1 MKQGETTRNPEQS
14 GVHLR
19 DYWRIIW
26 DGRWTVLA
34 VFVAVFGIVTLAT
47 LLSTPVYRAE
57 ATVEIQARSKR
68 IAPVADVT
76 SLGVSDYSWLAEE
89 RYFNTQFEII
99 KSRAVAERVFEKSDL
114 FEHPR
119 FAAQADPLQ
128 TFIRMV
134 NVEPKADTGIV
145 RISMEGTDPKEV
157 TRWVNLL
164 AEAYVDRNLEL
175 ALSDTRR
182 AMNALLQEMDPLRTR
197 LQQTEE
203 ARFSYAE
210 KSSLYVPEDH
220 VKSIDE
226 RLKELEK
233 QQTEARLKRLELEA
247 VFNKIEE
254 ISGDREAYL
263 SLPPVNSNP
272 TIRRLNEEFISLE
285 KELNRLMVS
294 FRPSHPRVVEKR
306 SELDKIR
313 QKIDEESA
321 QIINAVRTDYALNRD
336 REASLAREIARSR
349 EESLRTRQKT
359 SSYQTLASDATE
371 TRRLFDLFNSRAK
384 EISLNS
390 ELLSNNI
397 RILDRAVVPRV
408 PVKPNKVGN
417 LLVGVVLGLGLG
429 VGAAFFLDYLDNT
442 VKSGEEVERILGL
455 STLAVVPRAT
465 EETANATREALQTL
479 RTSLLFSGRNRTDR
493 VLLLTS
499 TGAREGKTTTTVNL
513 ARTFAA
519 AGDQV
524 VVVDCD
530 LRRPMIQTHFNVR
543 RHQGLTNFL
552 VSNDESSW
560 REYVKPTDVAG
571 VQVIT
576 SGPLPPNPP
585 QVFGNERFIRLIQ
598 TLKSSYDWVLVDSP
612 PVGTLTDAIILSSL
626 VDMVVLV
633 VRYQQTDRDVIRR
646 AVAGLRN
653 VGANLVGAVLNDVDP
668 ERSHYKSYYDY
679 DYYLTR
685 GDGRGG
691 ESEESEGSVMGEP
704 ESTSVNSAS

>member
-1 MKQGETTRNPEQS
+1 MKGSDIIRNPEQT
-14 GVHLR
+14 GGHLR
-19 DYWRIIW
+19 DYWRIIS

-34 VFVAVFGIVTLAT
+34 VFVAVFGIVALAT
-47 LLSTPVYRAE
+47 FLSTPVYRAE

-76 SLGVSDYSWLAEE
+76 SLGVSDFSWFAEE

-114 FEHPR
+114 YEHPSFTGR
-119 FAAQADPLQ
+119 SDPLER
-128 TFIRMV
+128 FIRMV
-134 NVEPKADTGIV
+134 SVEPKADTGIV
-145 RISMEGTDPKEV
+145 RVSMEGTDPKEV

-164 AEAYVDRNLEL
+164 VEAYVDRNLEL
-175 ALSDTRR
+175 AVGDTRR
-182 AMNALLQEMDPLRTR
+182 AMNALLQEMDPLRAR

-203 ARFSYAE
+203 ARFDYAE
-210 KSSLYVPEDH
+210 KSSLYVPEDNAR
-220 VKSIDE
+220 SIDE
-226 RLKELEK
+226 RLKQLEK

-254 ISGDREAYL
+254 IRRDGGSYL
-263 SLPPVNSNP
+263 SLPQVNSNP
-272 TIRRLNEEFISLE
+272 TIRSLNEEYISLE

-294 FRPSHPRVVEKR
+294 FRSSHPRAVEKR

-313 QKIDEESA
+313 QKIEEESA

-349 EESLRTRQKT
+349 EESLRTRQKA

-371 TRRLFDLFNSRAK
+371 TRRLFDLFNSRVK

-390 ELLSNNI
+390 ELLSNNL
-397 RILDRAVVPRV
+397 RVLDRAVVPRA
-408 PVKPNKVGN
+408 PVKPNKAGN
-417 LLVGVVLGLGLG
+417 LLVGVFLGLALG
-429 VGAAFFLDYLDNT
+429 AGAAFFLDYLDNT
-442 VKSGEEVERILGL
+442 VKSGEEVERLLGL
-455 STLAVVPRAT
+455 NTLAVIPRAS

-499 TGAREGKTTTTVNL
+499 TGAREGKTTTTVSL
-513 ARTFAA
+513 ARTLAA
-519 AGDQV
+519 AGDKV
-524 VVVDCD
+524 CVVDCD
-530 LRRPMIQTHFNVR
+530 LRRPMLQNHFNLR
-543 RHQGLTNFL
+543 RHHGLTNFL
-552 VSNDESSW
+552 VSNDEAAW
-560 REYVKPTDVAG
+560 REYVKATDAPG
-571 VQVIT
+571 VYAIT

-585 QVFGNERFIRLIQ
+585 QVFGSERYIRLLQ
-598 TLKSSYDWVLVDSP
+598 TLKTNYDWVLVDSP
-612 PVGTLTDAIILSSL
+612 PVGTLTDSIILSSL

-633 VRYQQTDRDVIRR
+633 IRYQQTDRDVIRR

-685 GDGRGG
+685 GDDQGAEAQ
-691 ESEESEGSVMGEP
+691 ESKEP
-704 ESTSVNSAS
+704 QAQEAGT